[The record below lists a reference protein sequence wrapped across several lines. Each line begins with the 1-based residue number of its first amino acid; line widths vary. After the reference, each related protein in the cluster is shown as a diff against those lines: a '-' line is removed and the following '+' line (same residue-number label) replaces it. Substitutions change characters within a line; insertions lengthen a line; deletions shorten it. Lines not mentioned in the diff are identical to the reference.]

1 MSAAW
6 PLAPLQ
12 VLFADALFLVV
23 NKPAGLLAV
32 PGKAAGAANA
42 ASLLESM
49 WAREGRDGGVGASSV
64 FLSARGAGLLAP
76 ACGELRPRVV
86 HRLDQATSGLMLFP
100 LSAGA
105 LSAVA
110 TLFVQRRVRKR
121 YEAVVDTRAY
131 SLPEEGE
138 GVIST
143 PLGANSHVPVLQT
156 AEPGLARSTLKPA
169 LSRWKLI
176 ERGNGCARIWLWPET
191 GRTHQLR
198 LHAALPPPLG
208 LGTPIIGDAFYGDPA
223 LCLVSYQT
231 SLLRNGASS
240 ELKKAGEF
248 SVTDFLKQLESR
260 RREMRALHRPLLF
273 SCRLLEGD
281 MPAPRMMLSATQICI
296 PDDFGGHF
304 GGDEA
309 WGENKP
315 FDMSPLVQCSVSES
329 ESSALCTPAAFAVT
343 TSREPW
349 TRHGFK
355 NAPTRLPALR
365 RIVQFTQPAP
375 F

>member
-32 PGKAAGAANA
+32 PGKAAGANA

-49 WAREGRDGGVGASSV
+49 WAREGRYGGVGASSV

-169 LSRWKLI
+169 LSRWASI
-176 ERGNGCARIWLWPET
+176 ATPPET
-191 GRTHQLR
+191 
-198 LHAALPPPLG
+198 
-208 LGTPIIGDAFYGDPA
+208 
-223 LCLVSYQT
+223 
-231 SLLRNGASS
+231 
-240 ELKKAGEF
+240 
-248 SVTDFLKQLESR
+248 
-260 RREMRALHRPLLF
+260 
-273 SCRLLEGD
+273 
-281 MPAPRMMLSATQICI
+281 
-296 PDDFGGHF
+296 
-304 GGDEA
+304 
-309 WGENKP
+309 
-315 FDMSPLVQCSVSES
+315 
-329 ESSALCTPAAFAVT
+329 
-343 TSREPW
+343 
-349 TRHGFK
+349 
-355 NAPTRLPALR
+355 
-365 RIVQFTQPAP
+365 
-375 F
+375 